1 MASNADDVLNFDL
14 LELPEEVLM
23 SLLEPMDDENISQ
36 NDTNINGLSENVP
49 IKQETRAEQ
58 SVNVESFIQ
67 GQKKSKIQENLQRGM

>member
-67 GQKKSKIQENLQRGM
+67 GQKKQIQ